1 MVFSVGRI
9 GFPTLIAFLSQ
20 LGNYELIFSSSL
32 LFFGAIGVVFL
43 QIIYAEAFLTYTRK
57 ARPSKGN
64 FDNKI
69 YLILIVNFT
78 LCGWPIL
85 FLLEGALNQLWA
97 NITLVFHLY
106 AATWLSSS
114 GKTKL
119 EKSFFITHSTNVFS
133 YRLSTSTA
141 CFGSM

>member
-1 MVFSVGRI
+1 MHGPEILFHQSPDNHGFAATVGTFVNDISFDNLAQRYLAATGLDKAHFYGQRSPRLDSVWNIPDMQLRFSSDMVFSVGRI

-69 YLILIVNFT
+69 YLI
-78 LCGWPIL
+78 
-85 FLLEGALNQLWA
+85 
-97 NITLVFHLY
+97 
-106 AATWLSSS
+106 
-114 GKTKL
+114 
-119 EKSFFITHSTNVFS
+119 
-133 YRLSTSTA
+133 
-141 CFGSM
+141 